1 MNKMTYTIIKTDAVS
16 FPEEKDVYSIL
27 AVESDGENA
36 FAEIAYDIARDP
48 KTANNIVK
56 QIEKI
61 APSLSDFLE
70 AVEDF
75 L

>member
-1 MNKMTYTIIKTDAVS
+1 MNKTTYTVIKTEAIT
-16 FPEEKDVYSIL
+16 FTNEKDVFSIL

-36 FAEIAYDIARDP
+36 FAELAYDVARDP
-48 KTANNIVK
+48 ETANKIVK
-56 QIEKI
+56 EIERI
-61 APSLSDFLE
+61 SPSLSDFLE